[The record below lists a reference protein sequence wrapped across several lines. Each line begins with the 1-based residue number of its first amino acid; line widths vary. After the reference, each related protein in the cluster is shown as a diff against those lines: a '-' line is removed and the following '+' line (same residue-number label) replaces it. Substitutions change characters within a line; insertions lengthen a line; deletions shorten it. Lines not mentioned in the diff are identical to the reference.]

1 MTRKQALSL
10 VGVSR
15 AGTVEYLS
23 KNSMGGVR
31 NSNATRYWATCV
43 SQMIGEVTATKSKY
57 V

>member
-15 AGTVEYLS
+15 AGTVEYLL
-23 KNSMGGVR
+23 KNLMGGVC